1 MNQQQ
6 SRLTFN
12 IFFLYLS
19 FSLKFCEDGPCD
31 VAGAW
36 VRSGD
41 YIPGTRD
48 ALGCLQFWPIR
59 ILISVLISVN
69 VTW

>member
-1 MNQQQ
+1 MNQQR
-6 SRLTFN
+6 SLKHL
-12 IFFLYLS
+12 IFFYIYH
-19 FSLKFCEDGPCD
+19 FFLKFCQDGPCD

-48 ALGCLQFWPIR
+48 ALGSLQFWPIQ